1 MEADMN
7 DKVKAIIAHITIIGW
22 VIALL
27 MHLSSK
33 KSAPAVTN
41 AFGGTLN
48 QFYLRQVLGVFILS
62 FVNMLPL
69 GILNIIIALALF
81 AAWLYSLV
89 MAIQEKRE
97 PLPLVGSYFQKWFDF
112 I

>member
-1 MEADMN
+1 MN
-7 DKVKAIIAHITIIGW
+7 DRIKAIIAHITIIGW

-33 KSAPAVTN
+33 KSAPTMSN

-48 QFYLRQVLGVFILS
+48 QFYLRQMLGVFIFSL
-62 FVNMLPL
+62 VNMLPL
-69 GILNIIIALALF
+69 GILNLVLATVLF
-81 AAWLYSLV
+81 AAWLYSLA
-89 MAIQEKRE
+89 MAIQEKRV
-97 PLPLVGSYFQKWFDF
+97 PLPFVGEYFQKWFDF

>member
-1 MEADMN
+1 MT
-7 DKVKAIIAHITIIGW
+7 DKIKAIIAHITIIGW
-22 VIALL
+22 LIALL

-33 KSAPAVTN
+33 KSAPSAMTN

-48 QFYLRQVLGVFILS
+48 QFYLRQLLGLILLS

-69 GILNIIIALALF
+69 GVLNLIISIALL

-97 PLPLVGSYFQKWFDF
+97 PLPLVGEYFQKWFDF